1 MADIMDLKEK
11 VPEQEEKGV
20 AMEILGELK
29 TQNER
34 LMDFNKKLMNTIKW
48 LIVLAGLIVGGFLLY
63 LYQYDFSGTIEQSGI
78 YTLVDSN
85 GNVISSDITP
95 EQMEDILKIINGENK
110 DNKNQN

>member
-1 MADIMDLKEK
+1 MADNMDSKEK
-11 VPEQEEKGV
+11 VPEQEEKGI

-34 LMDFNKKLMNTIKW
+34 LMDFNKKLMNSIKW

-95 EQMEDILKIINGENK
+95 EQMEEILKIINGKDEN
-110 DNKNQN
+110 NQNQN

>member
-1 MADIMDLKEK
+1 MADNMDLKEN
-11 VPEQEEKGV
+11 VSEQGEKGI

-29 TQNER
+29 SQNER
-34 LMDFNKKLMNTIKW
+34 LMDFNKKLMNAIKW
-48 LIVLAGLIVGGFLLY
+48 LIILTGLIVGGFLLY
-63 LYQYDFSGTIEQSGI
+63 IYQYDFSGTIEQSGV

-110 DNKNQN
+110 NNQKEN